1 MSPSEIADY
10 VQARDERQEREQRGL
25 WLRNENERRKLWRN
39 AAVAASA
46 NYLTLDQ
53 PAKLADAVL
62 AAYDRKFL
70 GREPEP
76 TEKVTEAATMDPVD
90 VIRDAFGG

>member
-1 MSPSEIADY
+1 MSPT
-10 VQARDERQEREQRGL
+10 VREL
-25 WLRNENERRKLWRN
+25 EVLLKDAEVSAEEEAERRKLWRN

-76 TEKVTEAATMDPVD
+76 TEKVTEPTSMDPVD
-90 VIRDAFGG
+90 VIREAFGG

>member
-1 MSPSEIADY
+1 MSPT
-10 VQARDERQEREQRGL
+10 VREL
-25 WLRNENERRKLWRN
+25 EVLLKDAEVSAEEEAERRKLWRN